1 MAHLIDR
8 LLRKP
13 GTGPNT
19 QIDSLDGLRG
29 VAVLFVVFSH
39 LSGYHMDLLPG
50 WSWSG
55 AGKVGVWLFFVL
67 SSFLLTSQFLHR
79 PPAELLSLGLWLH
92 YAQRRFFRV
101 FPLYC
106 VALLVGFLFPA
117 TPYFLAFSTRQLLRH
132 LTLRD
137 GRSIFWS
144 IPVEFKYYF
153 LLPLV
158 VAAIVVLL
166 GRRLWPVLLT
176 GAGVVAL
183 CCGLAPELSRV
194 SLRPYLP
201 IFLLGSLS
209 AFVHWKLRADAIA
222 IGRRIRVVLEFAAAA
237 IFLGILAMTPRAWS
251 ILLGAPI
258 PTDYFHKDIALFGLL
273 WSVFLLSYLH
283 GIGWIER
290 ALCWP
295 PLRILGVISFSVYI
309 WHMPVIRF
317 VAHRVPIDGPAQA
330 VTVLALTT
338 VFSTCSYLMIEKP
351 FLKIAWFGRPRHV
364 QARCSRSLT
373 RPASATQEKEIA
385 AGANPRLSPTQ

>member
-1 MAHLIDR
+1 MAHLIDQ
-8 LLRKP
+8 LLKKP
-13 GTGPNT
+13 GTGPRA

-39 LSGYHMDLLPG
+39 LSGYRMDLLPG

-92 YAQRRFFRV
+92 YAQRRFFRI

-106 VALLVGFLFPA
+106 LALLVGFLFPA
-117 TPYFLAFSTRQLLRH
+117 TPYFLSLSTRQLFRH
-132 LTLRD
+132 LTLQD

-158 VAAIVVLL
+158 VLAIVVLL
-166 GRRLWPVLLT
+166 SRRLWPVLLT
-176 GAGVVAL
+176 GAAAVAM
-183 CCGLAPELSRV
+183 CRVLAPAPSRV
-194 SLRPYLP
+194 SLTPYLP

-209 AFVHWKLRADAIA
+209 AFVYWKLHAEAIA
-222 IGRRIRVVLEFAAAA
+222 IGRRTRVALEFAAAA
-237 IFLGILAMTPRAWS
+237 TFLGVLAMTPRAWS
-251 ILLGAPI
+251 LLLGTPV

-273 WSVFLLSYLH
+273 WSGFLLSYLH
-283 GIGWIER
+283 GIGWIEH

-330 VTVLALTT
+330 LTVLALTT
-338 VFSTCSYLMIEKP
+338 VFSTCSYLLIEKP
-351 FLKIAWFGRPRHV
+351 FLKIMWLGQH
-364 QARCSRSLT
+364 T
-373 RPASATQEKEIA
+373 RPGGATSPGQHIGAALQKKA
-385 AGANPRLSPTQ
+385 AGANPRPSPTR